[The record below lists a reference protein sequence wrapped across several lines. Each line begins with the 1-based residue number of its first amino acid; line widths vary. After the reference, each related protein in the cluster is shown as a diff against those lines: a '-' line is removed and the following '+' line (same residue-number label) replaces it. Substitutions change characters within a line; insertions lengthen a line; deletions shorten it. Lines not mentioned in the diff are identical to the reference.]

1 MAEAARGKAQREF
14 SLMYE
19 VGMLEKWMEE
29 ELEVRGR
36 KAAAAGRA
44 VAGALNEK

>member
-1 MAEAARGKAQREF
+1 
-14 SLMYE
+14 MYE

-36 KAAAAGRA
+36 KLVGSRTAVGAG
-44 VAGALNEK
+44 NEK